1 MFQEFDFA
9 TGKTVDPR
17 HRQVIIVLGDTVAAD
32 LLQQQ
37 LRQKSYPVKGNTTD
51 LREGLALV
59 AKNKLGILFL
69 DADFE
74 NVDVLDLMGKI
85 QTPFP
90 EFKIIVVT
98 ANATKE
104 LLTQV
109 MAKGAAGFLVKPLD
123 QEAVIAVLER
133 LK

>member
-17 HRQVIIVLGDTVAAD
+17 HRQVVIILNDAAD
-32 LLQQQ
+32 ADSLQQQ
-37 LRQKSYPVKGNTTD
+37 LRQKSYPVRGNTTD

-69 DADFE
+69 DADL
-74 NVDVLDLMGKI
+74 NDVDVIDLMGKI

-90 EFKIIVVT
+90 GFKIIVVT

-104 LLTQV
+104 LLAQV
-109 MAKGAAGFLVKPLD
+109 MKKGAAGFLVKPLD
-123 QEAVIAVLER
+123 QEAVVAVLER
-133 LK
+133 L